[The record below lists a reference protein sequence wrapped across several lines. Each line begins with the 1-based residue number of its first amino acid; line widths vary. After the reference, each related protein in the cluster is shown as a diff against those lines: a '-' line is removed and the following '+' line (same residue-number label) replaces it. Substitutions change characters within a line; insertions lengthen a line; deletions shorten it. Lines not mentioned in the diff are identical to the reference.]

1 MENLIKAGF
10 DVAED
15 KNGFNWFATSWR
27 IGEEIWARLAHKEY
41 RWNQSV
47 RHSLRSHGGFP
58 PADELNRV
66 KEWARMLKNSA
77 EWDEGS
83 NSPIVTIV
91 DKDMNGVRTIH
102 LNWKGT
108 WTKGREVE
116 VEFFPNDE
124 GGIAYIS
131 YNTGTGKPSSFLEN
145 IFISAKAEAEDVII
159 PAEMATQIR
168 NSLAMAYGGYSK
180 FGTDEVIKAVCGQVK
195 NSYLGRREKEV
206 AVAVVEAAL
215 LQEEERWA
223 DQPTPT
229 SKEWLAIYRAGGVT
243 VGDCWE
249 AQRVGFAARSSGVPT
264 GTVRAPAIVD

>member
-1 MENLIKAGF
+1 MENLINAGF
-10 DVAED
+10 DVAID
-15 KNGFNWFATSWR
+15 KNDVYWFATTTR
-27 IGEEIWARLAHKEY
+27 IGEEIWARLANLEY
-41 RWNQSV
+41 RHNASI

-58 PADELNRV
+58 PADELNRINN
-66 KEWARMLKNSA
+66 WAKMLKAAA

-91 DKDMNGVRTIH
+91 DKDMNGVRTLH

-131 YNTGTGKPSSFLEN
+131 YKTGTGNPSGFLED
-145 IFISAKAEAEDVII
+145 IFISAKAEAEDVV
-159 PAEMATQIR
+159 MASQMAKQIR
-168 NSLAMAYGGYSK
+168 KDLAMAFGGYSQ
-180 FGTDEVIKAVCGQVK
+180 FGVEEVVEAVCGHVR
-195 NSYLGRREKEV
+195 NGTLLRREK
-206 AVAVVEAAL
+206 AVALEVVAAAL
-215 LQEEERWA
+215 LQEEERWS

-229 SKEWLAIYRAGGVT
+229 SEAWSIGLKAAEKK

-249 AQRVGFAARSSGVPT
+249 SQRSGFAARSAGRP
-264 GTVRAPAIVD
+264 RPPAIVD

>member
-1 MENLIKAGF
+1 MENLVAAGF
-10 DVAED
+10 DVAVD
-15 KNGFNWFATSWR
+15 KNNFNWFATSWR
-27 IGEEIWARLAHKEY
+27 IGEEIWARLAHQAY
-41 RWNQSV
+41 RHNAVV
-47 RHSLRSHGGFP
+47 RHGLRSHGGFP
-58 PADELNRV
+58 PADELDRL
-66 KEWARMLKNSA
+66 KIWAKMIKASA

-91 DKDMNGVRTIH
+91 DKDMNGVRTLH

-131 YNTGTGKPSSFLEN
+131 YKTGTGKPSSFLEE
-145 IFISAKAEAEDVII
+145 IFTSAKAKAEDVII
-159 PAEMATQIR
+159 PAEMGKQIR
-168 NSLAMAYGGYSK
+168 DNLCLAYGGYSQ
-180 FGTDEVIKAVCGQVK
+180 FGVAEVVAAVCGHVR
-195 NSYLGRREKEV
+195 NGTLLRREK
-206 AVAVVEAAL
+206 AVAIAVIEAAL